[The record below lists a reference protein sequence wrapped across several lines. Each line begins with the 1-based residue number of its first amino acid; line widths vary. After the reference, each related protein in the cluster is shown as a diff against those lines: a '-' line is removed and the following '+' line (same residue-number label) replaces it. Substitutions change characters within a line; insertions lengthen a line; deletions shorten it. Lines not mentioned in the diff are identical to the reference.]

1 MSMFIEWKVLIV
13 LVLLYDNIKM
23 RDNLIK
29 ANEIIH
35 SIESNFSNPKKL
47 RNDCTEL

>member
-1 MSMFIEWKVLIV
+1 MSMLIILKVLREKCYSMII
-13 LVLLYDNIKM
+13 LKM

>member
-1 MSMFIEWKVLIV
+1 
-13 LVLLYDNIKM
+13 M

-47 RNDCTEL
+47 RNDCN